1 MGVFMDK
8 FSMTEKGKKYIQIVL
23 ITLGVYLGMKFISPV
38 VSPFILA
45 FLLAGFINLPIS
57 WLHQKIKIKKSIL
70 AGLFLLFLSGIF
82 LVVFWVL
89 ISLLWTGGQEIA
101 GQLPDFQK
109 EFGVFLDNCCCS
121 LENRFGVDGIVIENF
136 VLEQVDI
143 LIENLEVKVL
153 PAVMGKSIDC
163 IKGIAGGISF
173 FVVMFIAVI
182 LIMKDYGKLTERLK
196 AEKELEGVL
205 FVCKKVILYV
215 KTFVKAQ
222 VVLLLIISTVCALTL
237 GFIGMKGGVLYG
249 LITGF
254 MDMLPFI
261 GTGIMLMPLALI
273 MLIDG
278 KVKQAAVCL
287 LLYAVCALIRE
298 FLEPKL
304 IGNKIGVWPVGIL
317 FAVFAGIKLFGIAGI
332 IKGPLSL
339 VIICEI
345 CRYLWKRKEEQN
357 EGSI

>member
-8 FSMTEKGKKYIQIVL
+8 FSMTEKRKKYVQIIL
-23 ITLGVYLGMKFISPV
+23 ITLIVYLGMKFISPV

-45 FLLAGFINLPIS
+45 FLLASFINIPVS
-57 WLHQKIKIKKSIL
+57 WLHQKIKIRKSIL
-70 AGLFLLFLSGIF
+70 AGLFLLFLSGVF
-82 LVVFWVL
+82 LIVFWVL
-89 ISLLWTGGQEIA
+89 FSLLWSGGKELA
-101 GQLPDFQK
+101 RQLPGLQK
-109 EFGVFLDNCCCS
+109 EFGVFLDNCCCN
-121 LENRFGVDGIVIENF
+121 LESRFGVDGIVIENF
-136 VLEQVDI
+136 ILDQVDI
-143 LIENLEVKVL
+143 LIEDLEVKVL
-153 PAVMGKSIDC
+153 PTVMGKSFDC
-163 IKGIAGGISF
+163 IKGIVGGISF
-173 FVVMFIAVI
+173 FVVMLIAVI
-182 LIMKDYGKLTERLK
+182 LIMKDYGKLAERIK

-205 FVCKKVILYV
+205 IVCKKVILYV

-237 GFIGMKGGVLYG
+237 GMIGMRGGALYG

-261 GTGIMLMPLALI
+261 GTGIMLMPLAI
-273 MLIDG
+273 FMLING
-278 KVKQAAVCL
+278 KAKQAAVCL

-317 FAVFAGIKLFGIAGI
+317 FAVFGGIKLFGIAGI

-345 CRYLWKRKEEQN
+345 CRYLWKREEEQQ
-357 EGSI
+357 